1 MSSGTPISEGRPEE
15 ILDFWFGTP
24 GSEGYG
30 QPRAY
35 WFKKDPAFDA
45 ALRVRFGAVHAAA
58 AAGRLES
65 WAPHPEGCLAL
76 VIVLDQ
82 FSRNLFRDTPQAFAH
97 DAQALAL
104 AQRAVDAGFDRT
116 MLPVQRMFFYLPF
129 EHSEDLAQQH
139 RSLDLFK
146 GLAAYPD
153 MGSVIEYA
161 QRHYDIIARFGRFP
175 HRNRILGR
183 ESTSEEREF
192 LSQPGSG
199 F

>member
-1 MSSGTPISEGRPEE
+1 MSSSDTNPRDT
-15 ILDFWFGTP
+15 LDFWFGAP
-24 GSEGYG
+24 GSDDYG
-30 QPRAY
+30 ESRAV
-35 WFKKDPAFDA
+35 WFKKDPAFDE

-58 AAGRLES
+58 AAGRLDS
-65 WAPHPEGCLAL
+65 WSHDPDGCLAL

-82 FSRNLFRDTPQAFAH
+82 FSRNLFRDSPEAFAH

-129 EHSEDLAQQH
+129 EHSEDLAQQR
-139 RSLDLFK
+139 RSLELFE
-146 GLAAYPD
+146 GLRAFAEMAKPID
-153 MGSVIEYA
+153 YA
-161 QRHYDIIARFGRFP
+161 RRHYEVIARFGRFP

-183 ESTSEEREF
+183 VSTPEEREF
-192 LSQPGSG
+192 LSHPGAG